1 MIVKKIKNYVSGRVF
16 RNMSWLGG
24 AELVNRI
31 FRLATTV
38 TLARYFSQ
46 SEYGLMAILYVSL
59 DFAFVF
65 IRSGITAKIVQAD
78 DDLLQNVCDTSYWL
92 NWIACIT
99 AFCLQCLLAYPISVI
114 FGSSDLFLPLCFCAL
129 TYLIFPF
136 FLVNSSLMERD
147 NRMKEIAIIYSMQ
160 SMASSLLI
168 VAFVLVGMGIWS
180 IALSMFFSTLIW
192 LVVNTRATSWNPP
205 KNVDFKEWRMVAN
218 YSKNVMGVEFLNKLR
233 GNLDYLIVGK
243 FLSVTDLG
251 FYYFAFNAGSGI
263 TMNIVNIFVSAFY
276 PYLCSIRAESKK
288 FKREYFKN
296 LKTIILGISVVVI
309 LQSSLSNLYVPIIF
323 GEKWIPAIPI
333 LILIC
338 ISVIPISLKQIGSI
352 LLNAV
357 NKPEISLYFDLA
369 YTLIFASTLLFVVQY
384 GVYWVAFSVLVCNTL
399 MGILFSTIS
408 SKKAFSSSFL

>member
-1 MIVKKIKNYVSGRVF
+1 
-16 RNMSWLGG
+16 
-24 AELVNRI
+24 
-31 FRLATTV
+31 
-38 TLARYFSQ
+38 
-46 SEYGLMAILYVSL
+46 MAILYVSL
-59 DFAFVF
+59 DFAFIF
-65 IRSGITAKIVQAD
+65 IRSGVTAKIVQVD
-78 DDLLQNVCDTSYWL
+78 ESLLQTVCDTSYWI
-92 NWIACIT
+92 NWISCIT
-99 AFCLQCLLAYPISVI
+99 AFCLQCLLAYPISLV
-114 FGSSDLFLPLCFCAL
+114 FGSFDLFFPLCFCAL

-136 FLVNSSLMERD
+136 FLVNSSLIERD

-168 VAFVLVGMGIWS
+168 VAFVLMGMGIWS
-180 IALSMFFSTLIW
+180 IALAMFFSTLIW
-192 LVVNTRATSWNPP
+192 LIVNTRTTSWSTP
-205 KNVDFKEWRMVAN
+205 KKVTFKEWRMIAS
-218 YSKNVMGVEFLNKLR
+218 YSKSVMGVEFLNRLR

-243 FLSVTDLG
+243 FLSVSDLG

-276 PYLCSIRAESKK
+276 PYLCSIRTEPQR

-296 LKTIILGISVVVI
+296 LKTIILSISVVVI

-357 NKPEISLYFDLA
+357 NKPDTSLYFDLA
-369 YTLIFASTLLFVVQY
+369 YTAIFASTLLFVVQY
-384 GVYWVAFSVLVCNTL
+384 GVYWVAFSVLACNTL
-399 MGILFSTIS
+399 MCVLFSILS
-408 SKKAFSSSFL
+408 SKKAFSSTF

>member
-1 MIVKKIKNYVSGRVF
+1 MFVKKIKDYISGRVF
-16 RNMSWLGG
+16 QNMSWLGG

-46 SEYGLMAILYVSL
+46 AEYGLMAILYVSL

-78 DDLLQNVCDTSYWL
+78 ESLLQTVCDTSYWI
-92 NWIACIT
+92 NWIACT
-99 AFCLQCLLAYPISVI
+99 MAFCLQCLLAYPISLI
-114 FGSSDLFLPLCFCAL
+114 FGSLDLFFPLCFCAL

-136 FLVNSSLMERD
+136 FLVNSSLIERN
-147 NRMKEIAIIYSMQ
+147 NRMKEIAIIYSAQ
-160 SMASSLLI
+160 SIASSLLI
-168 VAFVLVGMGIWS
+168 VAFVLMGMGIWS

-192 LVVNTRATSWNPP
+192 LVVNTRTTSWKVP
-205 KNVDFKEWRMVAN
+205 KKITFKEWRMITN

-243 FLSVTDLG
+243 FLSVADLG

-276 PYLCSIRAESKK
+276 PYLCSIRTESKK
-288 FKREYFKN
+288 FQREYFKN
-296 LKTIILGISVVVI
+296 LKAIVLSISVVVI
-309 LQSSLSNLYVPIIF
+309 LQASLSNLYVPIIF

-357 NKPEISLYFDLA
+357 NRPETSLYFDVA
-369 YTLIFASTLLFVVQY
+369 YTVAFTLTLLCVVQY

-399 MGILFSTIS
+399 MGILFSIIS
-408 SKKAFSSSFL
+408 SKKAFSSSF